1 VAASGT
7 TPVHRAG
14 HRPAGSLPQALLR
27 LIAQRPIPPPILAV
41 AVAVPIVDVY
51 VGSSAGRTRHIGAK
65 PAGAMPPLV
74 GPSGLGAVSVSPF
87 GATPGAPGMPVQFG
101 DAPFSSTGGSM
112 PLLGL
117 DTMLAAMMLLAG
129 ITWRRRSWELPVL
142 KGESALLSSALDR
155 PG

>member
-65 PAGAMPPLV
+65 PTG
-74 GPSGLGAVSVSPF
+74 GAVSVSPF